1 MNRSIQVEKCDLIQV
16 ISKIKIHILNLILND
31 RATIQVL
38 CYDDDEKMLNGY
50 VFELVGEQY
59 KMWHDDN
66 YIYQFVCKKYG
77 FVLKNNL
84 S

>member
-1 MNRSIQVEKCDLIQV
+1 MKTKIFFAIFSSLPRSLAEGKKKC
-16 ISKIKIHILNLILND
+16 SF
-31 RATIQVL
+31 
-38 CYDDDEKMLNGY
+38 DDDEKMLNGY

-59 KMWHDDN
+59 KMWRDDN
-66 YIYQFVCKKYG
+66 YIYQFVCEKYG

>member
-1 MNRSIQVEKCDLIQV
+1 MNRSIQVENCDLIQV

-50 VFELVGEQY
+50 VFELVEEQY
-59 KMWHDDN
+59 EMWHDDN
-66 YIYQFVCKKYG
+66 YIYQFVCEKYG